1 MTDGPDRTLLRS
13 QGTPGP
19 ATSRSLTA
27 EVAEMVRE
35 QREYVE
41 LLSALVRRD
50 LSLRYQN
57 SFMGFGWAVFAPL
70 LQMLIFSVVFTRV
83 VPLDTGGTPYPVYAY
98 VGLWS
103 WNLFAASL
111 RFAGTSLTANP
122 NLVTKVYFPRE
133 ILPFSA
139 VLVSLFDFAVASTVL
154 GLLMWYYGIEVG
166 WSIAFIPV
174 IVVVQL
180 AFTVGLALLVSMAHL
195 FYTDVKHIFE
205 LVLTV
210 WMFAT
215 AVLYPVERIG
225 GTLGRVL
232 QVNPMTPIIDAYRD
246 VLLRGTLPE
255 AAPFTAAAAV
265 AFLTFLVS
273 WILFHRAEFRFAE
286 EI

>member
-1 MTDGPDRTLLRS
+1 MTDGPDTALPRSERTRGAVGS
-13 QGTPGP
+13 
-19 ATSRSLTA
+19 SSLTGD
-27 EVAEMVRE
+27 VREMVRE

-41 LLSALVRRD
+41 LLYALVRRD

-83 VPLDTGGTPYPVYAY
+83 VPLETDSPYPVFAY

-154 GLLMWYYGIEVG
+154 GLLMWYYGIDVG
-166 WSIAFIPV
+166 WSIVFIPV
-174 IVVVQL
+174 IVLVQL
-180 AFTVGLALLVSMAHL
+180 AFTAGLALLVSMAHL
-195 FYTDVKHIFE
+195 SYTDVKHIFE

-232 QVNPMTPIIDAYRD
+232 QLNPMTPIIDAYRD

-255 AAPFTAAAAV
+255 AAPFAAAAAV
-265 AFLTFLVS
+265 AVLTFLAS
-273 WILFHRAEFRFAE
+273 WILFHRA
-286 EI
+286 

>member
-1 MTDGPDRTLLRS
+1 MTDGPDPALLRS
-13 QGTPGP
+13 ERTRGS
-19 ATSRSLTA
+19 ATSASLA
-27 EVAEMVRE
+27 GDVREMVRE

-41 LLSALVRRD
+41 LLYALVRRD

-57 SFMGFGWAVFAPL
+57 SFIGFGWAVFAPL

-83 VPLDTGGTPYPVYAY
+83 VPLETGSPYPVFAY

-139 VLVSLFDFAVASTVL
+139 VLVSLFDFLVASTVL
-154 GLLMWYYGIEVG
+154 GLLMWYYGIDVR
-166 WSIAFIPV
+166 WSVAFLPV
-174 IVVVQL
+174 IVLVQL
-180 AFTVGLALLVSMAHL
+180 AFTAGLALLVSMAHL

-225 GTLGRVL
+225 GTVGRVL
-232 QVNPMTPIIDAYRD
+232 RLNPMTPIVDAYRD

-255 AAPFTAAAAV
+255 VGPFAATAVV
-265 AFLTFLVS
+265 ALLTFLLS

>member
-1 MTDGPDRTLLRS
+1 MTDGPDTSLLRS
-13 QGTPGP
+13 EGTRGS
-19 ATSRSLTA
+19 ATSSSLLV

-41 LLSALVRRD
+41 LLHALVRRD

-57 SFMGFGWAVFAPL
+57 SVMGFGWAVFAPL

-83 VPLDTGGTPYPVYAY
+83 VPLDTGSPYPVYAY

-111 RFAGTSLTANP
+111 RFAGTSLTSNP

-139 VLVSLFDFAVASTVL
+139 VLVSLFDFVVASTVL
-154 GLLMWYYGIEVG
+154 ALLMWYYGIDVG
-166 WSIAFIPV
+166 WSITFIPV
-174 IVVVQL
+174 IVLVQL
-180 AFTVGLALLVSMAHL
+180 AFTAGLALLVSMAHL

-232 QVNPMTPIIDAYRD
+232 QLNPMTPIIDSYRD

-255 AAPFTAAAAV
+255 AGPFAAAAV
-265 AFLTFLVS
+265 IAVLTFVLS

>member
-1 MTDGPDRTLLRS
+1 MTDGPDTSLLRS
-13 QGTPGP
+13 EERRGS
-19 ATSRSLTA
+19 ATSWSVMA

-41 LLSALVRRD
+41 LLHALVRRD

-57 SFMGFGWAVFAPL
+57 SVMGFGWAVFAPL

-83 VPLDTGGTPYPVYAY
+83 VPLDTGSPYPVYAY

-133 ILPFSA
+133 VLPFSA
-139 VLVSLFDFAVASTVL
+139 VLVSLFDFVVASTVL
-154 GLLMWYYGIEVG
+154 ALLMWYYGIDVG
-166 WSIAFIPV
+166 WSITFIPV
-174 IVVVQL
+174 IVLVQL
-180 AFTVGLALLVSMAHL
+180 AFTAGLALLVSMAHL

-232 QVNPMTPIIDAYRD
+232 QLNPMTPIIDAYRD

-255 AAPFTAAAAV
+255 AGPFAAAAV
-265 AFLTFLVS
+265 IAVLTFVSS